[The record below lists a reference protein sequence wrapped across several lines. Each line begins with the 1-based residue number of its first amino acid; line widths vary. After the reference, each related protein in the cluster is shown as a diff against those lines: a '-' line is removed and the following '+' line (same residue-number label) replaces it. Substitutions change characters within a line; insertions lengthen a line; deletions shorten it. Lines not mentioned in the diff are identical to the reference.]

1 MGIPLG
7 FEEFKFGDINID
19 KKVEIE
25 RTKEEHEEEH
35 EEEEKQKDS
44 EGKIGRDMGDF

>member
-7 FEEFKFGDINID
+7 FEEFKFGDNISD

-35 EEEEKQKDS
+35 EEEEK
-44 EGKIGRDMGDF
+44 